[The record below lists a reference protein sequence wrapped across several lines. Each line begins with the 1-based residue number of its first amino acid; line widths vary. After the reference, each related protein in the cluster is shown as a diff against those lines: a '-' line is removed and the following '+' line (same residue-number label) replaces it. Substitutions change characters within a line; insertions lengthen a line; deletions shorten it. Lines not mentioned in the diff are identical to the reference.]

1 MKKFLIISICLLG
14 FTIANAQKF
23 GYVDS
28 EYIMS
33 KVPDYAKAQKEID
46 DLSAKWQKEIDE
58 KYKEID
64 KLYKQYQSEEVL
76 LTESMKKQ
84 RQDTIIAREKR
95 VKDYQKKIF
104 GYEGLMFLKKQELV
118 KPIQDKVFEAVEK
131 VAKKKGL
138 QMIFDK
144 SGDLVVIYT
153 DGKHDYSDYVLEELG
168 IIEKVQTNLENPDSK
183 PGAPKPGGQQTSPQ
197 NTPNRK

>member
-1 MKKFLIISICLLG
+1 MKKLLIITVCLFG
-14 FTIANAQKF
+14 FTWANAQKF

-33 KVPDYAKAQKEID
+33 KIPDYGKAQKEID

-76 LTESMKKQ
+76 LTEAMKKQ

-104 GYEGLMFLKKQELV
+104 GFEGLMFLKKQELV
-118 KPIQDKVFEAVEK
+118 KPIQDKVFEAIEK

-144 SGDLVVIYT
+144 SGDLVVVYS

-168 IIEKVQTNLENPDSK
+168 IVEKVQTNLDNPDSK
-183 PGAPKPGGQQTSPQ
+183 PGAAKPTQQTSQPA
-197 NTPNRK
+197 TPTRK

>member
-1 MKKFLIISICLLG
+1 MKKLLIIAVCMFG
-14 FTIANAQKF
+14 FTWANAQKF

-33 KVPDYAKAQKEID
+33 KIPDYAKAQKEID

-76 LTESMKKQ
+76 LTEAMKKQ

-104 GYEGLMFLKKQELV
+104 GFEGLMFLKKQELV
-118 KPIQDKVFEAVEK
+118 KPIT
-131 VAKKKGL
+131 G
-138 QMIFDK
+138 
-144 SGDLVVIYT
+144 
-153 DGKHDYSDYVLEELG
+153 
-168 IIEKVQTNLENPDSK
+168 
-183 PGAPKPGGQQTSPQ
+183 
-197 NTPNRK
+197 